1 MIINLK
7 FIFLKDLINWHV
19 KKDESFPY
27 WFVIYLTLEML
38 YIIDYLHKCKIIHA
52 DIKADNLLIDKL
64 PDSIEYFDPS
74 RTKCLVLIDFNR
86 SIDLSMLPS
95 EAEFNAKTDNKSLL
109 CVEMKSN
116 KNWTYQIDYF
126 GILSSIHCI
135 IFKKY
140 MNTYS
145 ENGKNKISCSI
156 PRNFDK
162 LFSSLFDT
170 YLNIPSCNEIP
181 DLQTEFINKFVNLFK
196 YELGTSFSKSKNY
209 LADLNKDFN

>member
-1 MIINLK
+1 
-7 FIFLKDLINWHV
+7 
-19 KKDESFPY
+19 
-27 WFVIYLTLEML
+27 ML

-145 ENGKNKISCSI
+145 ENGKNKISSSI

-162 LFSSLFDT
+162 LFSSLFET